1 MKPNPGVQGRAA
13 RDTELEEIPRAT
25 IDAGRAKLA
34 QKVVTYGQLKR
45 GKSGGLNDK
54 QMQEL
59 LVDVSPTT
67 TLSVTFPW
75 SQTSGR
81 RGRLVTGIISCPFI
95 MSISDVHYLYTSSTI
110 RRTSICLTATM
121 STSL

>member
-67 TLSVTFPW
+67 YY
-75 SQTSGR
+75 SQCHVPMVADIWTSGKACY
-81 RGRLVTGIISCPFI
+81 GDHFMP
-95 MSISDVHYLYTSSTI
+95 VHHVYI
-110 RRTSICLTATM
+110 
-121 STSL
+121 